1 MKSDQSLNHVS
12 VLWAA
17 LSSFRAFF
25 HMSQAHWQKLLNIVS
40 ESRDPPTQ
48 QHWAPAS
55 QQHLQSK
62 LSSVLALFMG
72 LPLRSEQ
79 KESKR
84 LEITYLPLHL
94 KPNLYRKW
102 NTFPL
107 KILNCFSPCTTLLC
121 IETFFKTRVY
131 YDYLKLFSDE
141 DNGACAC
148 PLRFPPLTIF
158 HPLSFQQGHFCKL
171 FFQIVIEFSLN
182 PINHT
187 VKSKEKFDA
196 F

>member
-1 MKSDQSLNHVS
+1 MNVLIVKSDQSLNHVS

-17 LSSFRAFF
+17 LSSFRVFF

-48 QHWAPAS
+48 QH
-55 QQHLQSK
+55 LQNK

-94 KPNLYRKW
+94 EPNLCRKW

-121 IETFFKTRVY
+121 IETFKTRVY
-131 YDYLKLFSDE
+131 YDYLKPFSDE

-148 PLRFPPLTIF
+148 PLRFPPLMIF

-187 VKSKEKFDA
+187 AKSKEKFYA